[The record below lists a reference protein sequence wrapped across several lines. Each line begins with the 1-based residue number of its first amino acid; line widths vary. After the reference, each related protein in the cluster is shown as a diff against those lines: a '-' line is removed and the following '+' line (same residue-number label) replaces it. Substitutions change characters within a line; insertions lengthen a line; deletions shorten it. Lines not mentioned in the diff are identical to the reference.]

1 MYKKKLSIFTLII
14 IILLFKFETVYAKK
28 NKILFKINNEIITTI
43 DMIQETRYLINTN
56 KNLENT
62 KTEMIYE
69 IAKKTLIRNKIK
81 EIEVVNKLGNINLD
95 KKIVI
100 DLLLK
105 QFKKKSEK
113 ELDVFFNENKIDKV
127 FVVNKVKYELLWN
140 DLIVSKYFQKVKI
153 DTDQIKKDL
162 KNKSKEKEYLL
173 SEIFF
178 SLENN
183 ENLKEKLNAINE
195 VIVNNN
201 FSEAALIFSI
211 SNSSEK
217 GGNIGWIK
225 ENSLN
230 NKIKE
235 KLNQIDK
242 GNITD
247 PIVIPGGFLLLK
259 INDIRVV
266 DIKINSNEE
275 IKKISQKKTQEQLE
289 QFSVIYFNKV
299 KKNFNI
305 NEY

>member
-1 MYKKKLSIFTLII
+1 M
-14 IILLFKFETVYAKK
+14 
-28 NKILFKINNEIITTI
+28 
-43 DMIQETRYLINTN
+43 
-56 KNLENT
+56 
-62 KTEMIYE
+62 
-69 IAKKTLIRNKIK
+69 
-81 EIEVVNKLGNINLD
+81 
-95 KKIVI
+95 
-100 DLLLK
+100 LK

-217 GGNIGWIK
+217 GGNIGLIK
-225 ENSLN
+225 EN
-230 NKIKE
+230 
-235 KLNQIDK
+235 
-242 GNITD
+242 
-247 PIVIPGGFLLLK
+247 
-259 INDIRVV
+259 
-266 DIKINSNEE
+266 
-275 IKKISQKKTQEQLE
+275 
-289 QFSVIYFNKV
+289 
-299 KKNFNI
+299 
-305 NEY
+305 

>member
-1 MYKKKLSIFTLII
+1 M
-14 IILLFKFETVYAKK
+14 
-28 NKILFKINNEIITTI
+28 
-43 DMIQETRYLINTN
+43 
-56 KNLENT
+56 
-62 KTEMIYE
+62 
-69 IAKKTLIRNKIK
+69 
-81 EIEVVNKLGNINLD
+81 
-95 KKIVI
+95 
-100 DLLLK
+100 
-105 QFKKKSEK
+105 
-113 ELDVFFNENKIDKV
+113 
-127 FVVNKVKYELLWN
+127 VNKVKYELLWN

-153 DTDQIKKDL
+153 DTNQIKKDL

-266 DIKINSNEE
+266 DIKINRM
-275 IKKISQKKTQEQLE
+275 KK
-289 QFSVIYFNKV
+289 
-299 KKNFNI
+299 
-305 NEY
+305 